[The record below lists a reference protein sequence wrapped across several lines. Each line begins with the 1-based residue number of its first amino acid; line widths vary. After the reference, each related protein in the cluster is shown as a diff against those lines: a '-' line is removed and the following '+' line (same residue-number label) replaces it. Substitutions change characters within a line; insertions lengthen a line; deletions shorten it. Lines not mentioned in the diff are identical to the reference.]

1 MEAEL
6 LLVLPLLPEEPLCGY
21 IVAPDVDSVA
31 EDAFFSLPAEHVF
44 LFVGSLSLK

>member
-6 LLVLPLLPEEPLCGY
+6 LLVLPLLPEGPLCGH
-21 IVAPDVDSVA
+21 IIAPNVDTIA

-44 LFVGSLSLK
+44 LFVGSLPLE